1 MVSALASQQDG
12 CTFESPGVQWPPSL
26 SPKTCI
32 WGCQDQDQVQGQ
44 DPAPGLAAGQSPF
57 FSSLFRSAGRPAQS
71 TSDRSRR
78 GAITQ
83 RGENQTFVAGK
94 QRFIKKRLK

>member
-1 MVSALASQQDG
+1 MASVAQSKDLYLG
-12 CTFESPGVQWPPSL
+12 VPGPGPGTGPGPQPP
-26 SPKTCI
+26 T
-32 WGCQDQDQVQGQ
+32 
-44 DPAPGLAAGQSPF
+44 PGLAAGQSPF

-83 RGENQTFVAGK
+83 RRESDICGRKTEIYQKAAEVNWNGK
-94 QRFIKKRLK
+94 LAML